1 LHEPAFQTP
10 EQRITQMEGDPTDTP
25 RIVKVSEGFFVRQA
39 VDNMGW
45 CDMGDCVLVVD
56 ALEQPHLEEEVISA
70 IAESVGDKP
79 VRYVLNTH
87 THYDHTALNEAFSR
101 RFDAEI
107 VNRRTSGIEPE
118 GRTFEAPGRRIC
130 MIPTPGCH
138 TSEDCVVWAPDD
150 GVLFVGD
157 IFGWGLIPS
166 GGLLKG
172 RLRGLLVDTC
182 RRLIDFGAAVV
193 VPGHGPVCTT
203 AELVRWVEY
212 FNNLVEVVANLAAAG
227 QSDRQI
233 AGEVP
238 PPDDMLGWW
247 RFVEWKHADS
257 LSKVLASARRGS
269 LDDPDA

>member
-1 LHEPAFQTP
+1 
-10 EQRITQMEGDPTDTP
+10 MEGDPTDTP
-25 RIVKVSEGFFVRQA
+25 KIVKASEGFFVRQA

-45 CDMGDCVLVVD
+45 CDMGEYVLVVD
-56 ALEQPHLEEEVISA
+56 ALEQPHLEGEVISA

-79 VRYVLNTH
+79 VKYVLNTH
-87 THYDHTALNEAFSR
+87 SHYDHTALNGAFSR
-101 RFDAEI
+101 RFGAEI
-107 VNRRTSGIEPE
+107 VNQRTSRIEPE

-138 TSEDCVVWAPDD
+138 TAEDCVIWAPDD
-150 GVLFVGD
+150 SVLFVGD

-172 RLRGLLVDTC
+172 KLRKLLVDTY
-182 RRLIDFGAAVV
+182 RRLIEFGAAVV

-212 FNNLVEVVANLAAAG
+212 FNGLVETVAKLAASG
-227 QSDRQI
+227 ESDGRI
-233 AGEVP
+233 IEELP

-257 LSKVLASARRGS
+257 VSKVIASARRGV
-269 LDDPDA
+269 LDNAIA